1 MKEFKARASAS
12 GKLLVKP
19 RAKTETLSETTKTY
33 LKEWAI
39 EEIYS
44 VKKEIKSKQIS
55 KGIQLE
61 DEAIDKAIAWLDL
74 PFTLKNEQYFEDD
87 HFTGTPDL
95 ITADEILDI
104 KCSWSPFTFPLFEN
118 DIPTKD
124 YEYQVQVYMHL
135 TGKKKARVV
144 YMLLNTPE
152 ELAPYEPAYTFD
164 HMDKDYRV
172 KDFAFEYDE
181 NVIIEL
187 QAKVIEGREYLKSI
201 L

>member
-12 GKLLVKP
+12 GKLMTKP

-39 EEIYS
+39 EEIYA

-152 ELAPYEPAYTFD
+152 ELAPYETAYTFD
-164 HMDKDYRV
+164 HMDKEYRV